1 VAQKKGHCTAIFS
14 ADEEEETRLSVLFT
28 LLKRWFLS
36 TISCGVVRCGGHNML
51 SMIFTALQ
59 SLARTRSEMMRPYAD
74 IMGTSTNPG
83 IYGER
88 TQAVAHCTAIF
99 SAKEG

>member
-1 VAQKKGHCTAIFS
+1 
-14 ADEEEETRLSVLFT
+14 
-28 LLKRWFLS
+28 
-36 TISCGVVRCGGHNML
+36 ML